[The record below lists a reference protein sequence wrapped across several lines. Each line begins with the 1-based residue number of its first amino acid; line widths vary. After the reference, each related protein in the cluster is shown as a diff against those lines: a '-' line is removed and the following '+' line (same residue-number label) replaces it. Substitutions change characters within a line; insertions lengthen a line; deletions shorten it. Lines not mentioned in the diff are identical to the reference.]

1 MSKYKIW
8 GEALIDQ
15 AAKDQMTKACS
26 MLPCTGG
33 ALMPD
38 SHVGYSAPI
47 GAVIAL
53 ENAVFPYGVGVD
65 IGCRMKMS
73 VLDIPVKELT
83 NRHES
88 LCDALRGGTLFG
100 AGKEFG
106 KPNDHEVLERD
117 WSSYPICSKLKD
129 KAHKQLG
136 TSGSGNHFVDLGI
149 LEIVCNKWVNRDEL
163 GCYKSYNCGDKFLV
177 IISHSGSRGTGHN
190 VCMHYHG
197 LAEKQHPDPTNNKL
211 SWLDMDTQ
219 DGQDYWR
226 EMNLMGDYSA
236 ANHDIIH
243 KSISSLMGAEV
254 ITEVENHHNFAW
266 KETHNSKELF
276 VHRKGATPAGAGVL
290 GIIPGS
296 MADYAYVV
304 VGNGESSSLDSAS
317 HGAGRQL
324 SRTQGKKT
332 FKWDK
337 VRSDLLTK
345 GITVFGGGADESPG
359 VYKPIDEVM
368 KHQQDLVSIVAR
380 FEPKIV
386 VMDPTGSRAE
396 D

>member
-1 MSKYKIW
+1 MSPYKVW
-8 GEALIDQ
+8 GKELIEPNTI
-15 AAKDQMTKACS
+15 KQMDIAMS
-26 MLPCTGG
+26 LPNAVGG

-38 SHVGYSAPI
+38 AHVGYMMPVGGI
-47 GAVIAL
+47 MAL
-53 ENAVFPYGVGVD
+53 ENAVSPYAVGVD
-65 IGCRMKMS
+65 IACRMKMS
-73 VLDIPVKELT
+73 ILDIPVSQLEK
-83 NRHES
+83 RHS
-88 LCDALRGGTLFG
+88 DLCDALRGGTIFG

-106 KPNDHEVLERD
+106 KPNDHEVLQRD
-117 WSSYPICSKLKD
+117 WSSFPVCNKLKD

-136 TSGSGNHFVDLGI
+136 TSGSGNHFVDLDI
-149 LEIVCNKWVNRDEL
+149 LEIVCNKWVKRDGL
-163 GCYKSYNCGDKFLV
+163 GCYKNFNCGDKLLV
-177 IISHSGSRGTGHN
+177 LISHSGSRGTGHN

-211 SWLDMDTQ
+211 NWLDMDTQ
-219 DGQDYWR
+219 EGQDYWR
-226 EMNLMGDYSA
+226 EMNLMGDYAA
-236 ANHDIIH
+236 ANHDVIH

-254 ITEVENHHNFAW
+254 ITQVENHHNFAW
-266 KETHNSKELF
+266 KETHNHREVY

-296 MADYAYVV
+296 MADYAYLVA
-304 VGNGESSSLDSAS
+304 GKGDTDSLESAS

-324 SRTQGKKT
+324 SRTQGKKA
-332 FKWDK
+332 FKWDTIRK
-337 VRSDLLTK
+337 ELLDK
-345 GITVFGGGADESPG
+345 GISVFGGGADESPG

-368 KHQQDLVSIVAR
+368 KHQQDLVSVVAR